1 MARLRNTLTALVL
14 ALAFVP
20 MSAVA
25 APADTTTTSEDTVT
39 KVKVLRLLNSDSVEE
54 QERALRLIGHYAH
67 TDQFDEDFY
76 RLMVTPLQYLVAE
89 GQTEALRIMAVSAL
103 YSIGTDEAIRGLET
117 QADVLDSDRVAKV
130 TKNALIEHKLER
142 AAAQR

>member
-1 MARLRNTLTALVL
+1 MVRLRNTLTALVL

-20 MSAVA
+20 MSVVA
-25 APADTTTTSEDTVT
+25 APADTTTTSEETVT
-39 KVKVLRLLNSDSVEE
+39 KVKVMRLLNSDSVEE

-76 RLMVTPLQYLVAE
+76 RLMVTPLKYVVAE
-89 GQTEALRIMAVSAL
+89 GQTESLRIMAVSAL
-103 YSIGTDEAIRGLET
+103 YSIGTEEAIRGLET
-117 QADVLDSDRVAKV
+117 QTDVLDSDRVAKV
-130 TKNALIEHKLER
+130 AEHALLEHKLDR